1 MEKFC
6 MVGPFIEI
14 PHISGLH
21 EIKRKQGVHSKKI
34 YKGIDLKF
42 KFHPYTGE
50 ELQTVVTSTQKIFR
64 SVNLYEIFGE
74 ELYGYFENAFFK
86 APNVNIPKSDFYF
99 LDYKNV
105 KNLISLEEVNPPKEI
120 ETFKLN
126 TQQYLNLLDDNNIVF
141 ME

>member
-50 ELQTVVTSTQKIFR
+50 ELQTVVTSTQKIYSFIYF
-64 SVNLYEIFGE
+64 NLSAIHWSILHNDTCIVRNHRHFIF
-74 ELYGYFENAFFK
+74 
-86 APNVNIPKSDFYF
+86 V
-99 LDYKNV
+99 
-105 KNLISLEEVNPPKEI
+105 
-120 ETFKLN
+120 
-126 TQQYLNLLDDNNIVF
+126 
-141 ME
+141 